1 MLNKIRSRGN
11 LPALTPDKYANSEA
25 FFNAI
30 EQERIVELATEGMR
44 PFDIRRWRKIHD
56 IWGEANSD
64 GLTLYD
70 TNGTRIRDEFKNAPE
85 LNFQKNYIYQIPEN
99 ERNRNPNLTQNTP
112 WR

>member
-1 MLNKIRSRGN
+1 MGRG
-11 LPALTPDKYANSEA
+11 
-25 FFNAI
+25 
-30 EQERIVELATEGMR
+30 
-44 PFDIRRWRKIHD
+44 
-56 IWGEANSD
+56 NSD